1 MPPATRFHGTKRP
14 DLSGVISKRYRNQPS
29 IVSLQLLTKKE
40 NTAAQSLV
48 SMSKMKNRI
57 NRKIDR
63 IRRQIQTDRASVGG
77 GNRSP
82 TFDNDEVEEVEEVE
96 RES

>member
-1 MPPATRFHGTKRP
+1 MPPTTRFHGTKRP

-63 IRRQIQTDRASVGG
+63 IRRQVQADRASVGG
-77 GNRSP
+77 GNRSS

>member
-1 MPPATRFHGTKRP
+1 MPPTTRFHGTKRP

-29 IVSLQLLTKKE
+29 IASSQLLTKKE
-40 NTAAQSLV
+40 NTAAQNLV

-57 NRKIDR
+57 NRKIDK
-63 IRRQIQTDRASVGG
+63 IRKQVQTNRASVGG

-82 TFDNDEVEEVEEVE
+82 IFDNDKIEEVEEVE
-96 RES
+96 KEL